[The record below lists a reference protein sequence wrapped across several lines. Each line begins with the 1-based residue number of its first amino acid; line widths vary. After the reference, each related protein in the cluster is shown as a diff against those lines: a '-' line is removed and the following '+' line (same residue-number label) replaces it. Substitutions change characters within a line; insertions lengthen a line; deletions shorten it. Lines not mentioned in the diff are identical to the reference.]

1 MNTNTFP
8 LEKKT
13 NRQNRPKSRL
23 QEEYKQS
30 LIKFFDDNANAHIQ
44 NAVEMFTNKFGG
56 LEIKK
61 SRVHEF
67 MRDKRN
73 LSMKQTACWPE
84 ARTSKENVQK
94 RYDWS
99 SSGAI

>member
-1 MNTNTFP
+1 
-8 LEKKT
+8 
-13 NRQNRPKSRL
+13 
-23 QEEYKQS
+23 
-30 LIKFFDDNANAHIQ
+30 
-44 NAVEMFTNKFGG
+44 MFTNKFGG

-61 SRVHEF
+61 SKVHEF

-99 SSGAI
+99 SSGAIWIWIFQETVFLSMKLVLVLI